1 MRSPRMTGLLIAGL
15 IVVALSLG
23 ACTRSASTP
32 VPTPGGKGTTPGA
45 LTGQQATMEAVRS
58 ALLTQTAQAVGGT
71 PGKTGT
77 PAAQGTPLAP
87 LGTPTQRTTST
98 TPIASVVVAVTP
110 TTCGTASYTVLTGEW
125 VYSIARKFNVDPN
138 DIISLNG
145 LAAPYALTPGQSL
158 KIPSTCTSTMP
169 TSTPAGPTITP
180 GGPTLT
186 PGAGKTYVVQSG
198 EWVYS
203 IARKFGVDPQ
213 AIIDANHLSAPYTLS
228 VGQTLIIP

>member
-1 MRSPRMTGLLIAGL
+1 MRSPRMTGSLIAGV
-15 IVVALSLG
+15 IIVALSLG

-77 PAAQGTPLAP
+77 PVVQGTPLAP
-87 LGTPTQRTTST
+87 QGTPTQRTTST
-98 TPIASVVVAVTP
+98 TPIGTVVAATT
-110 TTCGTASYTVLTGEW
+110 TTCGPANYTVLTGEW

-158 KIPSTCTSTMP
+158 KIPSTCTSTLP
-169 TSTPAGPTITP
+169 TTTGPTVTP

-213 AIIDANHLSAPYTLS
+213 AIIDANKLQPPYTLS

>member
-45 LTGQQATMEAVRS
+45 LTGQQATMETVRS
-58 ALLTQTAQAVGGT
+58 ALLTQTAQAVAGT
-71 PGKTGT
+71 PQSTS
-77 PAAQGTPLAP
+77 TPLAQATP
-87 LGTPTQRTTST
+87 LAVLGTPTQRTTT
-98 TPIASVVVAVTP
+98 GTPGATVVVVSP
-110 TTCGTASYTVLTGEW
+110 TTCAATTYTVQSGEW
-125 VYSIARKFNVDPN
+125 VYSIARKFDVDPN

-145 LAAPYALTPGQSL
+145 LVAPYALSVGQSL
-158 KIPSTCTSTMP
+158 KIPSTCTSTL
-169 TSTPAGPTITP
+169 PTIGPSATP
-180 GGPTLT
+180 GGPTVT
-186 PGAGKTYVVQSG
+186 PGGKTYVVQAG

-213 AIIDANHLSAPYTLS
+213 AIIDANHLVAPYTLS

>member
-1 MRSPRMTGLLIAGL
+1 MRSPRMTGLLIAGA
-15 IVVALSLG
+15 IVVALGLG

-77 PAAQGTPLAP
+77 PAAQGTPLAVQ
-87 LGTPTQRTTST
+87 GTPTARTTST
-98 TPIASVVVAVTP
+98 TPIGTVVVVAATP
-110 TTCGTASYTVLTGEW
+110 TTCGQASYTVLTGEW

-145 LAAPYALTPGQSL
+145 LAAPYALTPGQAL
-158 KIPSTCTSTMP
+158 KIPSTCTSTLP
-169 TSTPAGPTITP
+169 TTTGPTVTP

-213 AIIDANHLSAPYTLS
+213 AIIDANHLAAPYTLS